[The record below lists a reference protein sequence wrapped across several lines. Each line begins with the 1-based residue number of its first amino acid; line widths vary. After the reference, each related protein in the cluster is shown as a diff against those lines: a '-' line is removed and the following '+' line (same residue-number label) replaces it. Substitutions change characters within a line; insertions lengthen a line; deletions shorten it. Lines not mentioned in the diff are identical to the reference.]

1 MEEKSENEVGWEEW
15 QLEVSGTVEIRQ
27 GGEWRVEWSDEKEV
41 E

>member
-27 GGEWRVEWSDEKEV
+27 GGVGVEWEWPDEE